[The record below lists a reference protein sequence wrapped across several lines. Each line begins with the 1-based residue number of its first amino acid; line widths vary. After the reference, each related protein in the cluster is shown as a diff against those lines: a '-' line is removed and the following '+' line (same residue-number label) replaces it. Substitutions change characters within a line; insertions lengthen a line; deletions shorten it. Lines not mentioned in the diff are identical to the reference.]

1 MPDQSLIL
9 HDPAEGAVS
18 LLPGALEQ
26 KSLILQ
32 ECALIGRVK
41 NEAQQAVLVAAWQ
54 KLKSWRAN
62 LEKARI
68 ELNKPHLERQR
79 EINGIARLQDDAMK
93 LENDRLDAILT
104 EFQEAQREK
113 VRQAEL
119 ARQAELRRIEEEKQ
133 AELRRIEAERKALED
148 AARKE
153 RERIEREAAEAR
165 RKAQEAE
172 AEAQRKAAEATAG
185 LRKEDR
191 EAAEAKAR
199 KEAEERRLA
208 AEAEQA
214 RLAQEKSALDE
225 KERLAA
231 VERQRQ
237 LDRENELAALRTQVA
252 GPVARSAQA
261 KGQTSRIELDFEVFD
276 IHLLYRHNPGFVTL
290 KENRAEIK
298 GSIANGLRDIAGV
311 RIFEVNKNKIRAA
324 KILPAIDV
332 ETTVSSAPTQADFL
346 SQTPS

>member
-1 MPDQSLIL
+1 M
-9 HDPAEGAVS
+9 
-18 LLPGALEQ
+18 
-26 KSLILQ
+26 
-32 ECALIGRVK
+32 
-41 NEAQQAVLVAAWQ
+41 
-54 KLKSWRAN
+54 
-62 LEKARI
+62 
-68 ELNKPHLERQR
+68 
-79 EINGIARLQDDAMK
+79 
-93 LENDRLDAILT
+93 
-104 EFQEAQREK
+104 
-113 VRQAEL
+113 
-119 ARQAELRRIEEEKQ
+119 
-133 AELRRIEAERKALED
+133 
-148 AARKE
+148 
-153 RERIEREAAEAR
+153 
-165 RKAQEAE
+165 
-172 AEAQRKAAEATAG
+172 
-185 LRKEDR
+185 
-191 EAAEAKAR
+191 
-199 KEAEERRLA
+199 
-208 AEAEQA
+208 
-214 RLAQEKSALDE
+214 DE